1 MAAAG
6 QCFKSMTIMWN
17 AWSQNALAVKTD
29 APETANGCPVSGVY
43 VTDPQNP
50 ASRLIEPMIISAYM
64 ARRKIALT
72 LSGCFQST
80 YPVIISVSVEP

>member
-1 MAAAG
+1 
-6 QCFKSMTIMWN
+6 MWN
-17 AWSQNALAVKTD
+17 AWSQDSLAVRTG
-29 APETANGCPVSGVY
+29 APEVSAGCSTTGVY

-50 ASRLIEPMIISAYM
+50 ASRLIQPMIISAYM

-72 LSGCFQST
+72 LSGCMMNS

>member
-1 MAAAG
+1 
-6 QCFKSMTIMWN
+6 MTIMWN